1 MRTKSTQV
9 PLAAHTESDPHTH
22 ELPAQPPQKVRL
34 MVIVWL
40 RKCDAGQLVPRAK
53 YAKGFP
59 HAAGLGFPA
68 VMSLTHPTRDT
79 HDTVRAVVKE
89 GGWKGRAGGV
99 RWDERAVEVP
109 HADPP
114 RGPLERVDASA
125 RGVERRTVRVGQR
138 INAASLHR
146 P

>member
-1 MRTKSTQV
+1 MLRTKSTQV

-89 GGWKGRAGGV
+89 GGWKGWAGRVAYVGMSV
-99 RWDERAVEVP
+99 RLKYHTRIRPVV
-109 HADPP
+109 HS
-114 RGPLERVDASA
+114 SA
-125 RGVERRTVRVGQR
+125 
-138 INAASLHR
+138 
-146 P
+146 